1 MAKKNSLS
9 YYAGQLRDAGR
20 RRIARLQAAIVDEKA
35 SNRTRKWAY
44 KQAKEIISAMEGTLR
59 FTKDGKRNK
68 AKTDAVVG
76 ANMQRLAKAI
86 SAVEPRYTLEGDP
99 FEVTQQQIN
108 LASVKKPSVY
118 TKQQTQLFY
127 YATQDLWDK
136 KNVGEHDRNEAI
148 LDYFNAERAKAGQP
162 ETTLAEIFDW
172 IMDKKADVLKALEAK
187 TYDDLTDE
195 EKEALDAMQKADNS
209 DSKPPSPP
217 VGPVVVDRI
226 RDAFKD
232 FITGNITS
240 D

>member
-44 KQAKEIISAMEGTLR
+44 AQAKEIISAMEGTLR

-99 FEVTQQQIN
+99 FEVTQHQLN
-108 LASVKKPSVY
+108 LASAKKPSVY
-118 TKQQTQLFY
+118 TTQETKLFY
-127 YATQDLWDK
+127 YATQDLWNK

-162 ETTLAEIFDW
+162 EATLAEIVDW
-172 IMDKKADVLKALEAK
+172 ISEQTEVAKKALSAK
-187 TYDDLTDE
+187 PYSELTE
-195 EKEALDAMQKADNS
+195 EEREALDAMQRAENDDDKIG
-209 DSKPPSPP
+209 SPP
-217 VGPVVVDRI
+217 VSSIIINFV
-226 RDAFKD
+226 RDSFKD
-232 FITGNITS
+232 FITGNITVN
-240 D
+240 